1 MICDAGGTDC
11 TGRICELRLRQAA
24 KDDLEPLA
32 DLWRRSVEATHHFL
46 PSGEVERLFHD
57 VRNVCLPGVECVW
70 VAELAPCGQDAPVR
84 RMHAQQA
91 PARQTH
97 GQHVAGGPLAGFIG
111 CNGAQVEMLFVEPCC
126 FGHGVGRALLA
137 HVRARHPRLT
147 LDVNE
152 QNPQAL
158 AFYEGQGFTVV
169 GRSAL
174 DGQGNPY
181 PLLHMEWQGETA

>member
-1 MICDAGGTDC
+1 MSGAEGLGST
-11 TGRICELRLRQAA
+11 CEVSIRQATA
-24 KDDLEPLA
+24 CDHSALA

-57 VRNVCLPGVECVW
+57 VRNAYLPGVEVLW
-70 VAELAPCGQDAPVR
+70 VAELAPCGQAAS
-84 RMHAQQA
+84 AQY
-91 PARQTH
+91 
-97 GQHVAGGPLAGFIG
+97 VAGSTLAGFIG
-111 CNGAQVEMLFVEPCC
+111 CNGAQVEMLFVEPRC
-126 FGHGVGRALLA
+126 FRHGVGKALLE
-137 HVRARHPRLT
+137 HVRALHPRLT

-158 AFYEGQGFTVV
+158 AFYERQGFKVV

>member
-1 MICDAGGTDC
+1 MSGADNKALSQTL
-11 TGRICELRLRQAA
+11 RIRQATA
-24 KDDLEPLA
+24 CDHAPLA

-46 PSGEVERLFHD
+46 PSGEVEHLFHD
-57 VRNVCLPGVECVW
+57 VRNIYLSGVEVLW
-70 VAELAPCGQDAPVR
+70 VAELAHCGQAAS
-84 RMHAQQA
+84 AQRA
-91 PARQTH
+91 T
-97 GQHVAGGPLAGFIG
+97 GSSLAGFIG
-111 CNGAQVEMLFVEPCC
+111 CNGAQVEMLFVEPRC
-126 FGHGVGRALLA
+126 FRHGVGRALLE
-137 HVRARHPRLT
+137 HVRALHPRLT

-158 AFYEGQGFTVV
+158 AFYERQGFKVV